1 MRSVH
6 FNGSLPI
13 SVAKWQKTCTEV
25 RYLHSTDETL
35 PKGSGRK
42 RDNFSNSCVIVD
54 TVMVNVKEADNAT
67 AKHEALYQTK
77 GDNKLYE

>member
-42 RDNFSNSCVIVD
+42 GDNFSNSCVIVD
-54 TVMVNVKEADNAT
+54 TVMVNVKDADNAT
-67 AKHEALYQTK
+67 TKREALYQTK
-77 GDNKLYE
+77 GDSKLYE

>member
-25 RYLHSTDETL
+25 RYLHSTVKFIKRR
-35 PKGSGRK
+35 KG
-42 RDNFSNSCVIVD
+42 DNFSNSCVIVD